1 MRKGKIKIS
10 IKPDV
15 KSYKRISRDV
25 FINTPTYTRVHRDHS
40 KYYRPEE
47 KRKIKEDHSE

>member
-1 MRKGKIKIS
+1 MRKEKIKIR

-25 FINTPTYTRVHRDHS
+25 FMNTPTYTRVHRDLS

-47 KRKIKEDHSE
+47 KRKLRKVE